1 MISNIS
7 SSGTFLKLSD
17 SDWVKFNFGQNSL
30 EKVLFELFLKDW
42 NLAKVWLR
50 TRTGFTQ
57 SFPDVGFIGIQQH
70 FQNINETWIS
80 NRQQRWGRFW
90 WKIISDCRVQ
100 IGEFLLPK
108 RNLIINKQLP
118 DSPHNDNKSERCEL
132 NGSFVDDV
140 CPPHPVVSLMI
151 RTAGVKETV
160 RERGKWTQHH
170 KIWDDGRKF
179 IERLLT
185 EINQEFCLILWCVIA
200 ANFSKSTNIRD
211 LNCLHNEARLNTLWW
226 NTFCSC

>member
-1 MISNIS
+1 MISKIS

-42 NLAKVWLR
+42 NLAKVWFR

-90 WKIISDCRVQ
+90 WKIISDWRVQ
-100 IGEFLLPK
+100 IGEFCFLKGILLST
-108 RNLIINKQLP
+108 NNCQTLLIMTIKVRDVSSMGLLLMMFVLRILLWVWWLELLELRKQW
-118 DSPHNDNKSERCEL
+118 E
-132 NGSFVDDV
+132 
-140 CPPHPVVSLMI
+140 
-151 RTAGVKETV
+151 
-160 RERGKWTQHH
+160 KWTQHH
-170 KIWDDGRKF
+170 MIWDDGRKF